1 MTYGN
6 KFILV
11 VFLLSFFLITGC
23 VNRNWYYDLYDDYKI
38 QTSNDKIILTKN
50 NEKININDLDYSI
63 KSFKYNSDVVCLYL
77 NDNNYYMIYYVD
89 NSILGPFKTK
99 DNLLETTN
107 SLSMT
112 FPSDFQ
118 TIDKLEGKIY
128 EWSY

>member
-1 MTYGN
+1 
-6 KFILV
+6 
-11 VFLLSFFLITGC
+11 
-23 VNRNWYYDLYDDYKI
+23 
-38 QTSNDKIILTKN
+38 
-50 NEKININDLDYSI
+50 
-63 KSFKYNSDVVCLYL
+63 
-77 NDNNYYMIYYVD
+77 MIYYVD

>member
-11 VFLLSFFLITGC
+11 VFFLSFFLITGC
-23 VNRNWYYDLYDDYKI
+23 VNRNWYYDLYDQYKI

-89 NSILGPFKTK
+89 NSILGPFNTK

-112 FPSDFQ
+112 FTSDFQ

-128 EWSY
+128 E

>member
-11 VFLLSFFLITGC
+11 VFFISFFLITGC

-112 FPSDFQ
+112 VTSDFQ

-128 EWSY
+128 E

>member
-11 VFLLSFFLITGC
+11 VFFLSFFLITGC

-89 NSILGPFKTK
+89 
-99 DNLLETTN
+99 
-107 SLSMT
+107 
-112 FPSDFQ
+112 
-118 TIDKLEGKIY
+118 
-128 EWSY
+128 

>member
-11 VFLLSFFLITGC
+11 VFFLSFFLITGC

-89 NSILGPFKTK
+89 TSIYGPFNSL
-99 DNLLETTN
+99 DNLNTSTN

-112 FPSDFQ
+112 FSSDF
-118 TIDKLEGKIY
+118 TSIKELEGKIY
-128 EWSY
+128 EK

>member
-1 MTYGN
+1 MN
-6 KFILV
+6 
-11 VFLLSFFLITGC
+11 
-23 VNRNWYYDLYDDYKI
+23 NLYDDYKI

-89 NSILGPFKTK
+89 NSILGPFNTK

-112 FPSDFQ
+112 FTSDFQ

-128 EWSY
+128 E

>member
-1 MTYGN
+1 MKYH
-6 KFILV
+6 V

-112 FPSDFQ
+112 FSSDFQ

-128 EWSY
+128 E